1 MAAMRGIFLI
11 VIVVIASSLHAA
23 AAENWPPVYHIPKL
37 DNITIDGNGD
47 DWKDQGFRIEVL
59 APADGKIVPSTE
71 FDALVRLGWCNE
83 GMLLLISVADRTPV
97 EKAEQD
103 QLEQGDSVEIFASP
117 DAGPKL
123 IHYVIAPNQ
132 PESRSRIDDPNL
144 RNSPSALK
152 VAGRKTGSGYVI
164 EALIARVA
172 ANDAIPYHT
181 VQIIVNDSAQGRDRK
196 RYTWFPA
203 DDTMTHPEHS
213 HPLHYAEKSSPPVT
227 SAVAGVFDNLR
238 RSRITLITD
247 SDLLG
252 HRVEVSTGPSL
263 RDIVATN
270 DNQFPLAI
278 EKIGSIADR
287 TAASVTFPLPPI
299 GRPYAPV
306 NVYAN
311 SKLVGRLTPPNID
324 ARRRH
329 ALAQIELKF
338 NPAVFS
344 GDAFPRCDFAD
355 PAYAHDLFGGGYSF
369 KATFYNADHE
379 PVDKPDKAG
388 RYGAVVKITS
398 DAGFALPPRL
408 VTLFKLKERGA
419 RERDLD
425 LHTSLPPQIGVDPQ
439 VVKEQQPALA
449 EHLTERFIDG
459 FSTEPDAALLLAALA
474 ETKPGDGRLAGRN
487 SIWARDQRWWLPIKR
502 KLGIDKYK
510 CLVDLPDKH
519 DLIDMKFPVI
529 LFLHGSG
536 ERGDDLDELRAN
548 GVPKLVEGK
557 SSIFV
562 RALHGDARPNVPY
575 PGFILV
581 SPQCPAGEWW
591 SAQQLVDVLDET
603 ARRYRVD
610 PDRIYVTG
618 LSMGGYGAW
627 ELASEFPER
636 FAAIAPVC
644 GAGNPE
650 DAARLKD
657 LPAWIFHGQRDTV
670 VPFQRSQE
678 MADALKKA
686 GGRVRF
692 TAYPDAG
699 HDAWTATYENPQ
711 LYKWLLEQVRGAPN
725 EPPAHP

>member
-1 MAAMRGIFLI
+1 
-11 VIVVIASSLHAA
+11 
-23 AAENWPPVYHIPKL
+23 
-37 DNITIDGNGD
+37 
-47 DWKDQGFRIEVL
+47 
-59 APADGKIVPSTE
+59 
-71 FDALVRLGWCNE
+71 
-83 GMLLLISVADRTPV
+83 
-97 EKAEQD
+97 
-103 QLEQGDSVEIFASP
+103 
-117 DAGPKL
+117 
-123 IHYVIAPNQ
+123 
-132 PESRSRIDDPNL
+132 
-144 RNSPSALK
+144 
-152 VAGRKTGSGYVI
+152 
-164 EALIARVA
+164 
-172 ANDAIPYHT
+172 
-181 VQIIVNDSAQGRDRK
+181 
-196 RYTWFPA
+196 
-203 DDTMTHPEHS
+203 
-213 HPLHYAEKSSPPVT
+213 
-227 SAVAGVFDNLR
+227 
-238 RSRITLITD
+238 
-247 SDLLG
+247 
-252 HRVEVSTGPSL
+252 
-263 RDIVATN
+263 VATN

-670 VPFQRSQE
+670 VPFQRSQQ

-725 EPPAHP
+725 EPPARP